1 MCQPS
6 MKTPDDRA
14 GATWLRY
21 THLGVQYC
29 LTLLLFVFAGWW
41 ADQRLGCE
49 PWLTIVGA
57 LLGFGVA
64 TYLIVRQ
71 AQRI

>member
-1 MCQPS
+1 

-21 THLGVQYC
+21 THLGIQYC
-29 LTLLLFVFAGWW
+29 LTLLLLTFAGQW
-41 ADQRLGCE
+41 ADQRLGLA
-49 PWLTIVGA
+49 PLLTIVGA
-57 LLGFGVA
+57 MMGFGAA

-71 AQRI
+71 SQKM